1 MFYKSTAFQN
11 IDIKFNRGQNQC
23 YSELLQLKYILF
35 IIMSRTCNR
44 MLKFPW
50 NSDKLFDIVFM
61 FVTSLSILWIRS
73 VSAACSNPT
82 GHGIQFQGM
91 GILFNYLYQR
101 SELI

>member
-1 MFYKSTAFQN
+1 
-11 IDIKFNRGQNQC
+11 
-23 YSELLQLKYILF
+23 
-35 IIMSRTCNR
+35 

-73 VSAACSNPT
+73 VSAAWGNLT

-91 GILFNYLYQR
+91 GILFNYLCQR